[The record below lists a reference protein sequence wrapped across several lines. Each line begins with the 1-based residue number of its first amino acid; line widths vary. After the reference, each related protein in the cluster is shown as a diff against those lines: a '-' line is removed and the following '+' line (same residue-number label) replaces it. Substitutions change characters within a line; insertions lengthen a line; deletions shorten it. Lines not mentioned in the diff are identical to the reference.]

1 MKLSPLAA
9 TLALASVVGAEADTI
24 VQITETIINYNPPQV
39 FAPALAPGI
48 DTHSLTYIIPQ
59 TNVSLF
65 YGSNVTETAS
75 IRVNHMMRY
84 PTVLLEQ
91 IASVVN
97 VDCSNTSVVVTFNN
111 TDAFEAT
118 EAAWNAENQ
127 FVLVTNHLGD
137 CDAELE
143 RSYFLVSSLS
153 FDSTTLVAT
162 ASSERGNIS
171 STAGK
176 TSPS

>member
-1 MKLSPLAA
+1 MKLSPLTT
-9 TLALASVVGAEADTI
+9 TLAVASGVVAEVDTI
-24 VQITETIINYNPPQV
+24 VQITETIINYNPSTV
-39 FAPALAPGI
+39 FTPALAPGV
-48 DTHSLTYIIPQ
+48 DAHSLTYVIPQ

-65 YGSNVTETAS
+65 YSSNVTEAAS
-75 IRVNHMMRY
+75 IRVSHTMRY

-91 IASVVN
+91 IASVIN

-118 EAAWNAENQ
+118 EAAWIAESQ
-127 FVLVTNHLGD
+127 FVLVTNHQGD

-153 FDSTTLVAT
+153 FDNTTLVAT

-176 TSPS
+176 SC